1 MRGGFHTDDNTIWQ
15 FAVNAGDGMGWD
27 GSQIGVDWMRSGGGG
42 VCRHHRTGG
51 GLQWCRIHFISRVG
65 VMLEGRGQ
73 VKIDMCEFI
82 D

>member
-42 VCRHHRTGG
+42 CAV
-51 GLQWCRIHFISRVG
+51 IIARVG
-65 VMLEGRGQ
+65 VFNGA
-73 VKIDMCEFI
+73 EFI
-82 D
+82 SFLEWV